1 MYLAPWAL
9 GLWLCYATLQNLI
22 PSFPWRNPR
31 QGRDQILPSGN
42 LASHQVA
49 QFFAA
54 LSPIAALYHNKV
66 HVADLAGLGGLPGDR
81 HGLTGI
87 LCGRGTRNR
96 RRRLSA
102 SIPHPSP
109 IEENWPQSI
118 STIVREDSHLTNF
131 DSCFLED
138 KCFLM
143 RLALLSTFRNC
154 S

>member
-1 MYLAPWAL
+1 MWLALRAS

-31 QGRDQILPSGN
+31 KGRDQILPSGN

-66 HVADLAGLGGLPGDR
+66 HVADLGGLGGLTGASSTLWKRDEESSSSSV
-81 HGLTGI
+81 GLHP
-87 LCGRGTRNR
+87 
-96 RRRLSA
+96 
-102 SIPHPSP
+102 SIPPRHPSP

-131 DSCFLED
+131 DSCFLKD